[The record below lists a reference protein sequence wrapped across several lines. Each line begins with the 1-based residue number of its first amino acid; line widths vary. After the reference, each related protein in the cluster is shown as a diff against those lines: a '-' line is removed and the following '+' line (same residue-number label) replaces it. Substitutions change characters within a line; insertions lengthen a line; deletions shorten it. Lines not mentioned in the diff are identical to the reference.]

1 MIEKLRPFAHL
12 FGKTGDDKIAEMA
25 GLSMEEFN
33 QAKTALMA
41 ESKAPEPPQKPRSE
55 PKNDS
60 DATPESGGRATL
72 KSLEAELGALR
83 AAFLEL
89 RADNAL
95 LKGDLRELQE
105 SHRSLAAAHY
115 ALDAEVRGLR
125 AAPAPAPRP
134 GAPVRAELT
143 EAQLASPVK
152 VTRNAKVTGPDG
164 KRMVISYG
172 DIVPAGDMS
181 AFLLKNYPDHVKI
194 YEVKG

>member
-12 FGKTGDDKIAEMA
+12 LGKTPDKKLAELA

-33 QAKTALMA
+33 QARAALLA
-41 ESKAPEPPQKPRSE
+41 ESKAPEKPRSE
-55 PKNDS
+55 PGG
-60 DATPESGGRATL
+60 DADPTPEAGGRATV
-72 KSLEAELGALR
+72 KSLEADLNALR

-95 LKGDLRELQE
+95 LKGDLRELQD

-125 AAPAPAPRP
+125 AAPAPASRP
-134 GAPVRAELT
+134 GASVRPELT
-143 EAQLASPVK
+143 EAQLNSPVK
-152 VTRNAKVTGPDG
+152 VIRNARVNGPDG
-164 KRMVISYG
+164 KRISLSYG
-172 DIVPAGDMS
+172 DIHPAGDMA